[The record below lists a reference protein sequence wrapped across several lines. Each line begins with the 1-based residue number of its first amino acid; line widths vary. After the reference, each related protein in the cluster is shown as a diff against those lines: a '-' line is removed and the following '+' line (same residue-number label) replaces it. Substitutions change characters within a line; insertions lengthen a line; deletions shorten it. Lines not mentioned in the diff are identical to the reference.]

1 MNVLQYIRK
10 KLRKCY
16 ANLVWSMYHFFSWLD
31 TEERNSF
38 ALSFFLPLGANE
50 AILVK
55 FCQFLLMN
63 FGILFMS
70 FSIAPEIF
78 LPAGRRVSDCE

>member
-16 ANLVWSMYHFFSWLD
+16 ANLVWSMYYFFRWLD

-38 ALSFFLPLGANE
+38 ALSFFLPFGADE
-50 AILVK
+50 AILVR
-55 FCQFLLMN
+55 F
-63 FGILFMS
+63 
-70 FSIAPEIF
+70 
-78 LPAGRRVSDCE
+78 